1 MGGSADQVLTRGV
14 QKSAEDILTSKEAE
28 VEDTPSGFSDE
39 SGQEDG
45 LIAVRRRGR
54 PNKNQTPKRYIDP
67 VTHSIKL
74 ICSEEDIIDLNKAAL
89 EAYRIRLA
97 NSKTKTEEL
106 VETRFGMLERHLL
119 RKKFG
124 CASLHITK
132 TWNAAWRVPLQ
143 FETNEDEN
151 EARQLE

>member
-1 MGGSADQVLTRGV
+1 M
-14 QKSAEDILTSKEAE
+14 QKSAEDILTSRKAE
-28 VEDTPSGFSDE
+28 VEDTPPGFSDE

-45 LIAVRRRGR
+45 PIAVRRRGR
-54 PNKNQTPKRYIDP
+54 PNKNQGPKRYVDS

-74 ICSEEDIIDLNKAAL
+74 FCSEEDIIDLNKAAL

-97 NSKTKTEEL
+97 NFKTKTEEP
-106 VETRFGMLERHLL
+106 VETRFGMIERHLFS
-119 RKKFG
+119 RKFG

-151 EARQLE
+151 EARQPE